1 MSLLD
6 ILLRIFVY
14 FIFVAPIAI
23 LVIGVILYFYRARH
37 RFTLG
42 IILISLGSAGASIYS
57 IAFYI
62 SIIMQSGLGIFMWL
76 VIVEVSTIV
85 IGIISL
91 THNKPKPETEIEQNS
106 TLK

>member
-1 MSLLD
+1 MSVPD
-6 ILLRIFVY
+6 ILLRIFAY
-14 FIFVAPIAI
+14 SIFVVPIAI

-42 IILISLGSAGASIYS
+42 ILLISLGSVGVPIYS
-57 IAFYI
+57 MAFYI

-76 VIVEVSTIV
+76 VIVEVSTIA

-91 THNKPKPETEIEQNS
+91 THNKPKPEIEQNN

>member
-6 ILLRIFVY
+6 ILVRIFAY
-14 FIFVAPIAI
+14 SMFVAPIAI
-23 LVIGVILYFYRARH
+23 LVVGVILYFYRARH
-37 RFTLG
+37 RLFLG
-42 IILISLGSAGASIYS
+42 ILLISLGSVGVAVYS

-76 VIVEVSTIV
+76 VIVEVSTVV

-91 THNKPKPETEIEQNS
+91 THNKPKPETKIEQNN